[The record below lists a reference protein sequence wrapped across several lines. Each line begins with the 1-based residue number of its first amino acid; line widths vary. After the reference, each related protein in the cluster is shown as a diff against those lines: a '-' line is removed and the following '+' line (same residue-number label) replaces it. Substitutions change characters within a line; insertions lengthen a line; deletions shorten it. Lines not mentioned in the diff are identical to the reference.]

1 MKICI
6 DPDLCA
12 GHGRCWETAPD
23 LVVDDEQ
30 GRGVV
35 RRPGAEIPPE
45 LEDQARKAVS
55 VCPEGA
61 VILTD

>member
-6 DPDLCA
+6 DAAACS
-12 GHGRCWETAPD
+12 GHARCWETAPD
-23 LVVDDEQ
+23 LLVDDED

-35 RRPGAEIPPE
+35 RDPEAIVPPE
-45 LEDQARKAVS
+45 LEEQARQAAR

-61 VILTD
+61 VILSD

>member
-6 DPDLCA
+6 DADRCS
-12 GHGRCWETAPD
+12 GHARCWETAPD
-23 LVVDDEQ
+23 LLVDDED

-35 RRPGAEIPPE
+35 RVPDADVPPE
-45 LEDQARKAVS
+45 LEEQARTAAR

>member
-6 DPDLCA
+6 DPDRCS
-12 GHGRCWETAPD
+12 GHARCWETAPD
-23 LVVDDEQ
+23 LLVDDED

-35 RRPGAEIPPE
+35 RHPDADVPPE
-45 LEDQARKAVS
+45 LEEQARTAAR